1 MAIETDILTQI
12 KKYDTIIIH
21 RHQRPDPDAYGSQVG
36 LAEIIRA
43 SFPKKKVYQV
53 GEMVSRFDWLVS
65 QDEIEDSV
73 YNDALVIVTDTANRP
88 RVDDERYTKGKYLI
102 KIDHHPNDDVYGDI
116 CWVNTQASS
125 CSEIIYDFYAACQA
139 ELTLPA
145 SAARVLYAGIVGDTG
160 RFMYDATTPHTLR
173 VAAALVET
181 GIDAAQL
188 NRKLDSISEPLA
200 RLSAY
205 VLENMVVTKHKAAY
219 VILTREIMAK
229 YNLSDG
235 GTAPVVPLLGKL
247 EEVVCWTVL
256 VEQENHSYR
265 LRIRSKGPVINE
277 LAKEYHGGGHPLASG
292 AMLKD
297 ASAIE
302 TYVEKLDQIAA
313 SAAET
318 EWKLF

>member
-1 MAIETDILTQI
+1 MAIETDILAQI

-173 VAAALVET
+173 VAADLVET
-181 GIDAAQL
+181 GIDATKL

-318 EWKLF
+318 E

>member
-1 MAIETDILTQI
+1 MAIETDILAQI

>member
-313 SAAET
+313 SAAER
-318 EWKLF
+318 EWKIF

>member
-1 MAIETDILTQI
+1 MAIETDILAQI

-21 RHQRPDPDAYGSQVG
+21 RHQRPDPDAYGSQMG

-73 YNDALVIVTDTANRP
+73 YDNALVIVTDTANRP

-181 GIDAAQL
+181 GIDATQL

-313 SAAET
+313 SAAER
-318 EWKLF
+318 EWKIF

>member
-1 MAIETDILTQI
+1 MAIETDILAQI

-65 QDEIEDSV
+65 QDEIEDSM

-313 SAAET
+313 SAAER
-318 EWKLF
+318 EWKIF

>member
-1 MAIETDILTQI
+1 MAIETDILAQI

-73 YNDALVIVTDTANRP
+73 YDNALVIVTDTANRP

-125 CSEIIYDFYAACQA
+125 CSEIIYDFYAAYQA

-181 GIDAAQL
+181 GIDATQL

-313 SAAET
+313 SAAER
-318 EWKLF
+318 EWKIF

>member
-1 MAIETDILTQI
+1 MAIETDILAQI

-73 YNDALVIVTDTANRP
+73 YDNALVIVTDTANRP

-219 VILTREIMAK
+219 VILTRKIMAK

-302 TYVEKLDQIAA
+302 NNKKKLDQIAA
-313 SAAET
+313 SAAER
-318 EWKLF
+318 EWKIF

>member
-1 MAIETDILTQI
+1 MAIETDILAQI

-73 YNDALVIVTDTANRP
+73 YNNALVIVTDTANRP

-181 GIDAAQL
+181 GIDAAKL

-219 VILTREIMAK
+219 VILTRKIMAK

>member
-1 MAIETDILTQI
+1 MAIETDILAQI

-145 SAARVLYAGIVGDTG
+145 NAARVLYAGIVGDTG

-313 SAAET
+313 SAAER
-318 EWKLF
+318 EWKIF

>member
-1 MAIETDILTQI
+1 MAIETDILAQI

-173 VAAALVET
+173 VAAALIET

-313 SAAET
+313 SAAER
-318 EWKLF
+318 EWKIF

>member
-1 MAIETDILTQI
+1 MAIETDILAQI

-235 GTAPVVPLLGKL
+235 GTAPVVPLLGKV

-256 VEQENHSYR
+256 VEQENHTYR

-313 SAAET
+313 SAAER
-318 EWKLF
+318 EWKIF

>member
-318 EWKLF
+318 EWKIF